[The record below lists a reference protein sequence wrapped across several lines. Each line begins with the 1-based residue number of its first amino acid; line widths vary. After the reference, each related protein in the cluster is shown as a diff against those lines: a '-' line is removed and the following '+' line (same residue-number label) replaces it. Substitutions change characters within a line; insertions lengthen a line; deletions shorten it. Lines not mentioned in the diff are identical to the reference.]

1 MESFEVTQLKSN
13 IELTKIYTQQLKMKT
28 IKNILPLSFV
38 LLLYSC
44 ATTKNYNPNKK
55 YSQQQLHQDY
65 SLLRNILEKKHPSLY
80 WYTGKD
86 SMDMYF
92 DKYFS
97 AIKDSM
103 TGQQFGW
110 RVIAPLTDKIHCGHT
125 SFAMSKAYN
134 NRAVNKRLP
143 SFPLFMKC
151 WNDTMV
157 VTNNLN
163 RKDSVLKRGTLI
175 TAVNGLNNAAL
186 KQIMFNYMTEDGNAN
201 NVNYIRLSSNFP
213 YYHRNIFG
221 ISKIYSVKYIDSTG
235 TEQTINIPVFE
246 APKDSGRKTKAFVS
260 GKKIK
265 PETRQK
271 RLLDK
276 RSLAIDTTNNTAII
290 TLNTFSSGGLRKFYR
305 QTFRYIRKAGINN
318 VVLDIRSNGGGRINL
333 STLLTKYVS
342 RKNFRVADTSF
353 AVAKSLRPYTRYVK
367 SGFINNLGLFFLTK
381 KNKDGLYHFGHW
393 ERKIY
398 QPKKLNHF
406 SGDLYVLI
414 NGSTFSASALFSNAV
429 KGQPGIILAGE
440 EAGGG
445 WHGNNGILIPDIT
458 LPNTRLRVRLPLFRL
473 VQYNH
478 TAKDGRGVPP
488 DIYIGTNY
496 EALLKGVDKKMQVV
510 MEMIKVKRIKQ

>member
-1 MESFEVTQLKSN
+1 
-13 IELTKIYTQQLKMKT
+13 MKT
-28 IKNILPLSFV
+28 IKNIFFFSI
-38 LLLYSC
+38 LLFLYSC
-44 ATTKNYNPNKK
+44 APTFKNYNPNKR
-55 YSQQQLHQDY
+55 YSPQQLQQDY

-92 DKYFS
+92 DTYYN

-103 TGQQFGW
+103 TEQQFGW
-110 RVIAPLTDKIHCGHT
+110 WIIAPLTDKIHCGHT
-125 SFAMSKAYN
+125 SFGMSKAYN
-134 NRAVNKRLP
+134 NWAEYKKFP
-143 SFPLFMKC
+143 SFPLFMKL

-163 RKDSVLKRGTLI
+163 KKDSVLKRGTLI
-175 TAVNGLNNAAL
+175 TSVNGLNNAAL
-186 KQIMFNYMTEDGNAN
+186 KEIMFGYMTEDGKAN

-221 ISKIYSVKYIDSTG
+221 ISKSYTVTYLDSGG
-235 TEQTINIPVFE
+235 TERSINLPVFDV
-246 APKDSGRKTKAFVS
+246 PKDSGRKIKIVAII
-260 GKKIK
+260 KKPK

-271 RLLDK
+271 KLLDK

-305 QTFRYIRKAGINN
+305 QTFRYIKKAGIGNI
-318 VVLDIRSNGGGRINL
+318 VLDLRSNGGGRINL

-342 RKNFRVADTSF
+342 RTNFKVADTAF
-353 AVAKSLRPYTRYVK
+353 TVARSLRPFTRYIK

-393 ERKIY
+393 ERKVY
-398 QPKKLNHF
+398 KPKTTNHF
-406 SGDLYVLI
+406 SGNLYVLI
-414 NGSTFSASALFSNAV
+414 NGSTFSASALFCNAV
-429 KGQPGIILAGE
+429 KGQPGIVLAGE

-445 WHGNNGILIPDIT
+445 WHGNDGILIPDIT

-473 VQYNH
+473 VQYH
-478 TAKDGRGVPP
+478 HVPKDGRGVPP

-496 EALLKGVDKKMQVV
+496 NALIKGVDKKMQVV
-510 MEMIKVKRIKQ
+510 MEMIKRKASCN